1 MADVHSQKRVLQ
13 SITGEAEK
21 RLLIW
26 LAERLPA
33 WVTPDLLTGVG
44 VFGAAVVFAGYALSN
59 IAPAYL
65 WLSTLGLVINWFGD
79 SVDGTLARVRHIERP
94 KYGFYVDHTLDV
106 VSEGLIFLGIGV
118 SPYVRFDVACLAYIA
133 YLGISVLIYVRAF
146 VDGVFKI
153 TYGRLGPT
161 ELRILLA
168 FVNALMFV
176 WPNPSVSLAGRTVGL
191 YDLGVSLIAVGLV
204 VAFVGAL
211 VRGLHD
217 LADVDA

>member
-176 WPNPSVSLAGRTVGL
+176 WPHPSVSLAGRTVGL
-191 YDLGVSLIAVGLV
+191 YDLGVSLITVGLV